1 MRPLRTRGV
10 RIAVLISTA
19 LLSSCTAEA
28 APTTTPPTTAVTTT
42 TATSSPTA
50 TIPDATTTTLPAVQA
65 AVPHGAYEA
74 TIVAADGREVPT
86 DPRVRAYEFS
96 RQCDDCPITGEFE
109 TAIHPASATV
119 EQGNAEIAWAVDL
132 SQEATN
138 DAGEVV
144 CRWEGLYEVA
154 ITPVAAE
161 MLDGSWVMT
170 AGAGTGRARWDV
182 TFVADGVTCE
192 PIADQLDSVEITRS

>member
-1 MRPLRTRGV
+1 
-10 RIAVLISTA
+10 
-19 LLSSCTAEA
+19 
-28 APTTTPPTTAVTTT
+28 
-42 TATSSPTA
+42 
-50 TIPDATTTTLPAVQA
+50 TIMAS
-65 AVPHGAYEA
+65 
-74 TIVAADGREVPT
+74 DGREVPT
-86 DPRVRAYEFS
+86 DPRIRAYMFS

-144 CRWEGLYEVA
+144 CRWEGIYEVA